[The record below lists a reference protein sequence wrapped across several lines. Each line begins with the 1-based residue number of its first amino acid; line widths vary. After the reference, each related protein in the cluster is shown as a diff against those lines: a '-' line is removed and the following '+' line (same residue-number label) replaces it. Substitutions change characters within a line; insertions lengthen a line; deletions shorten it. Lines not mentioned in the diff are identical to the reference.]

1 MQSQDDVLA
10 IARSYSEAFNARDWS
25 RLSTLLAP
33 DIIDESIRA
42 QVVRHGSDEVAAS
55 LRAAADARPD
65 ARIEIVNG
73 FASGD
78 QAALQLRM
86 IATEPDSGK
95 TMALPTCH
103 IYRVREGKI
112 DRLTTYS
119 DGTWREPA

>member
-1 MQSQDDVLA
+1 MQSLDDVLA
-10 IARSYSEAFNARDWS
+10 IARAYSESFNARDWD

-33 DIIDESIRA
+33 DIVDESIRA

-55 LRAAADARPD
+55 LRAAAEARPD
-65 ARIEIVNG
+65 AQIQILNG

-86 IATEPDSGK
+86 IATGPESGK
-95 TMALPTCH
+95 SMALPTCH
-103 IYRVREGKI
+103 IYRVRGGRI

-119 DGTWREPA
+119 DGTWREIV